1 MEQQTEAGLLP
12 SSQRIT
18 HLDTVRG
25 VAVMGILIMNAV
37 SFFFVGAA
45 YFDISSPENKT
56 ILDWLVG
63 GFGEVFADQKFMALF
78 SLLFGASVLLFC
90 ERAAAKGHSPVRLSL
105 WRNFLLLLMGS
116 FHASIWEGDILF
128 VYACCAPVLLLC
140 RKLPPTLLISV
151 GTLLYLS
158 PIIVGGLVV
167 SAVDPAAFLEVW
179 GDSSIKTTH
188 VGDVDLVLLGLLY
201 DVFARAMGMMFIGM
215 GLYANGMLIHANAS
229 DSLFKRSLAL
239 VAIGALLS
247 GVGLAWTATQN
258 FSPTAIVQGNFANT
272 MGTVPMAMG
281 YLGLLMWWN
290 EKTSGVLIN
299 RIRALGKTAL
309 TNYIGQTVVC
319 VVLVSLLPGEWLNRT
334 TVFLLIIVIWW
345 AQLYLAEQWLKR
357 YRFGPLEYLWRCAT
371 YRRMAAFVN
380 KEAAPNRL

>member
-1 MEQQTEAGLLP
+1 MEQQSTGEVLP

-18 HLDTVRG
+18 QLDTVRG

-37 SFFFVGAA
+37 SFFFIGGA

-78 SLLFGASVLLFC
+78 SILFGASVILFC

-116 FHASIWEGDILF
+116 LHASIWEGDILF

-158 PIIVGGLVV
+158 PIIVSRLVV
-167 SAVDPAAFLEVW
+167 SVVDPAAYLEVW
-179 GDSSIKTTH
+179 GSLSIKNLSS
-188 VGDVDLVLLGLLY
+188 DVDLVFLGLMY

-229 DSLFKRSLAL
+229 DALFKRSLCL
-239 VAIGALLS
+239 VALGALLS

-258 FSPTAIVQGNFANT
+258 FSPTAIVQGNIANT
-272 MGTVPMAMG
+272 VGTVPMALG

-319 VVLVSLLPGEWLNRT
+319 VVLASLLPNEWLSRT

-345 AQLYLAEQWLKR
+345 AQLYLAEKWLKR

-371 YRRMAAFVN
+371 YRRLAAFVN
-380 KEAAPNRL
+380 KERT

>member
-1 MEQQTEAGLLP
+1 MEQQSTGEVLP

-78 SLLFGASVLLFC
+78 SILFGASVLLFC

-105 WRNFLLLLMGS
+105 WRNFLLLLMGL

-158 PIIVGGLVV
+158 PIIVSGLAVSVV
-167 SAVDPAAFLEVW
+167 DSAAFLEVW
-179 GDSSIKTTH
+179 GSLSIKNPSS
-188 VGDVDLVLLGLLY
+188 DVDLVLLGLMY

-229 DSLFKRSLAL
+229 DALFKRSLCL
-239 VAIGALLS
+239 VALGALLS

-258 FSPTAIVQGNFANT
+258 FSPTAIVHGNIANT
-272 MGTVPMAMG
+272 VGTVPMALG

-319 VVLVSLLPGEWLNRT
+319 VVLASLLPNEWLSRT

-345 AQLYLAEQWLKR
+345 AQLYLAEKWLKR

-380 KEAAPNRL
+380 KERT

>member
-1 MEQQTEAGLLP
+1 MEQQSTWEVLP

-78 SLLFGASVLLFC
+78 SILFGASVLLFC

-105 WRNFLLLLMGS
+105 WRNFLLLLMGL

-158 PIIVGGLVV
+158 PIIVSGLAV
-167 SAVDPAAFLEVW
+167 SVVDPAAFLEVW
-179 GDSSIKTTH
+179 GSLSIKNPSS
-188 VGDVDLVLLGLLY
+188 DVDLVLLGLMY

-229 DSLFKRSLAL
+229 DALFKRSLCL
-239 VAIGALLS
+239 VALGALLS

-258 FSPTAIVQGNFANT
+258 FSPTAIVQGNIANT
-272 MGTVPMAMG
+272 VGTVPMALG

-319 VVLVSLLPGEWLNRT
+319 VVLASLLPNEWLSRT

-345 AQLYLAEQWLKR
+345 AQLYLAEKWLKR

-371 YRRMAAFVN
+371 YRRLAAFVN
-380 KEAAPNRL
+380 KERT

>member
-1 MEQQTEAGLLP
+1 MEQQSTGEVLP

-78 SLLFGASVLLFC
+78 SILFGASVLLFC

-105 WRNFLLLLMGS
+105 WRNFLLLLMGL

-158 PIIVGGLVV
+158 PIIVSGLAV
-167 SAVDPAAFLEVW
+167 SVVDPAAFLEVW
-179 GDSSIKTTH
+179 GSLSIKNPSS
-188 VGDVDLVLLGLLY
+188 DVDLVLLGLTY

-229 DSLFKRSLAL
+229 DALFKRSLCL
-239 VAIGALLS
+239 VALGALLS

-258 FSPTAIVQGNFANT
+258 FSPTAIVQGNIANT
-272 MGTVPMAMG
+272 VGTVPMALG

-319 VVLVSLLPGEWLNRT
+319 VVLASLLPNEWLSRT

-345 AQLYLAEQWLKR
+345 AQLYLAEKWLKR

-371 YRRMAAFVN
+371 YRRLAAFVN
-380 KEAAPNRL
+380 KERT

>member
-1 MEQQTEAGLLP
+1 MEQQSTGEVLP

-78 SLLFGASVLLFC
+78 SILFGASVLLFC

-105 WRNFLLLLMGS
+105 WRNFLLLLMGL

-158 PIIVGGLVV
+158 PIIVSGLAV
-167 SAVDPAAFLEVW
+167 SVVDPAAFLEVW
-179 GDSSIKTTH
+179 GSLSIKNPSS
-188 VGDVDLVLLGLLY
+188 DVDLVLLGLMY

-229 DSLFKRSLAL
+229 DALFKRSLCL
-239 VAIGALLS
+239 VALGALLS

-272 MGTVPMAMG
+272 VGTVPMALG

-290 EKTSGVLIN
+290 EKTSGILIN

-319 VVLVSLLPGEWLNRT
+319 VVLASLLPNEWLSRT

-345 AQLYLAEQWLKR
+345 AQLYLAEKWLKR

-371 YRRMAAFVN
+371 YRRLAAFVN
-380 KEAAPNRL
+380 KERT

>member
-1 MEQQTEAGLLP
+1 MDKQTKGDLQP

-37 SFFFVGAA
+37 SFFFLGAA

-56 ILDWLVG
+56 ILDWLIG

-90 ERAAAKGHSPVRLSL
+90 ERAEAKGHSPVRLSL
-105 WRNFLLLLMGS
+105 WRNFLLLLMGL
-116 FHASIWEGDILF
+116 FHASIWEGDVLF

-140 RKLPPTLLISV
+140 RKLPPTLLISL
-151 GTLLYLS
+151 GILLYLS
-158 PIIVGGLVV
+158 PIIVSGLVV
-167 SAVDPAAFLEVW
+167 SVVDTAAFLEIW
-179 GDSSIKTTH
+179 GSLSIKNPSS
-188 VGDVDLVLLGLLY
+188 DAELVFFGLMY
-201 DVFARAMGMMFIGM
+201 DVFARAMGMMFVGM
-215 GLYANGMLIHANAS
+215 GLYANGVLIRTNVS
-229 DSLFKRSLAL
+229 DALFKRSLGL
-239 VAIGALLS
+239 VAIGAVLS
-247 GVGLAWTATQN
+247 SVGLVWTATQN

-272 MGTVPMAMG
+272 GGTVPMALG

-290 EKTSGVLIN
+290 EKTNGVLIN

-319 VVLVSLLPGEWLNRT
+319 VVLASLLPGEWLSRT

-345 AQLYLAEQWLKR
+345 TQLYLAEKWLKR
-357 YRFGPLEYLWRCAT
+357 YRFGPLEYMWRCAT
-371 YRRMAAFVN
+371 YRRMAAFVK

>member
-1 MEQQTEAGLLP
+1 MEQQSTGEVLP

-78 SLLFGASVLLFC
+78 SILFGASVLLFC

-105 WRNFLLLLMGS
+105 WRNFLLLLMGL
-116 FHASIWEGDILF
+116 FHESIWEGDILF

-158 PIIVGGLVV
+158 PIIVSGLAV
-167 SAVDPAAFLEVW
+167 SVVDPAAFLEVW
-179 GDSSIKTTH
+179 GSLSIKNPSS
-188 VGDVDLVLLGLLY
+188 DVDLVLLGLMY

-229 DSLFKRSLAL
+229 DALFKRSLCL
-239 VAIGALLS
+239 VALGALLS

-258 FSPTAIVQGNFANT
+258 FSPTAIVQGNIANT
-272 MGTVPMAMG
+272 VGTVPMALG

-319 VVLVSLLPGEWLNRT
+319 VVLASLLPNEWLSRT

-345 AQLYLAEQWLKR
+345 AQLYLAEKWLKQ

-371 YRRMAAFVN
+371 YRRLAAFVN
-380 KEAAPNRL
+380 KERT

>member
-1 MEQQTEAGLLP
+1 MEQQATGEVLP

-25 VAVMGILIMNAV
+25 VAVMGILIMNAA
-37 SFFFVGAA
+37 SFFFLGAA

-78 SLLFGASVLLFC
+78 SILFGASVLLFC

-105 WRNFLLLLMGS
+105 WRNFLLLLMGL

-140 RKLPPTLLISV
+140 RKLPPNLLISV
-151 GTLLYLS
+151 GILLYLS
-158 PIIVGGLVV
+158 PIIVSGLAV
-167 SAVDPAAFLEVW
+167 SVVDPAAFLEVW
-179 GDSSIKTTH
+179 GSLSIKNPSS
-188 VGDVDLVLLGLLY
+188 DVDLVLLGLMY

-229 DSLFKRSLAL
+229 DALFKRSLCL
-239 VAIGALLS
+239 VALGALLS

-272 MGTVPMAMG
+272 VGTVPMAFG

-319 VVLVSLLPGEWLNRT
+319 VVLASLLPNEWLSRT

-345 AQLYLAEQWLKR
+345 AQLYLAEKWLKR

-371 YRRMAAFVN
+371 YRRLAAFVN
-380 KEAAPNRL
+380 KERT

>member
-1 MEQQTEAGLLP
+1 MEQQSTGEVLP

-78 SLLFGASVLLFC
+78 SILFGASVLLFC

-158 PIIVGGLVV
+158 PIIVSGLAVSVV
-167 SAVDPAAFLEVW
+167 EPAAFLEVW
-179 GDSSIKTTH
+179 GSLSIKNPSS
-188 VGDVDLVLLGLLY
+188 DVDLVLLGLMY

-215 GLYANGMLIHANAS
+215 GLYANGMLIHANVSGA
-229 DSLFKRSLAL
+229 LFKRSLYL
-239 VAIGALLS
+239 VALGALLS

-258 FSPTAIVQGNFANT
+258 FSPTAIVQGNIANT
-272 MGTVPMAMG
+272 VGTVPMALG

-319 VVLVSLLPGEWLNRT
+319 VVLASLLPNEWLSRT

-345 AQLYLAEQWLKR
+345 AQLYLAEKWLKR

-371 YRRMAAFVN
+371 YRRLAAFVN
-380 KEAAPNRL
+380 KERT

>member
-1 MEQQTEAGLLP
+1 MEQQSTGEVLP

-78 SLLFGASVLLFC
+78 SILFGASVLLFC

-105 WRNFLLLLMGS
+105 WRNFLLLLMGL
-116 FHASIWEGDILF
+116 FHESIWEGDILF

-158 PIIVGGLVV
+158 PIIVSGLAV
-167 SAVDPAAFLEVW
+167 SVVDPAAFLEVW
-179 GDSSIKTTH
+179 GSLSIKNPSS
-188 VGDVDLVLLGLLY
+188 DVDLVLLGLMY

-229 DSLFKRSLAL
+229 DALFKRSLCL
-239 VAIGALLS
+239 VALGALLS

-258 FSPTAIVQGNFANT
+258 FSPTAIVHGNIANT
-272 MGTVPMAMG
+272 VGTVPMALG

-319 VVLVSLLPGEWLNRT
+319 VVLASLLPNEWLSRT

-345 AQLYLAEQWLKR
+345 AQLYLAEKWLKR

-371 YRRMAAFVN
+371 YRRLAAFVN
-380 KEAAPNRL
+380 KERT

>member
-1 MEQQTEAGLLP
+1 MEQQSTGEVLP

-78 SLLFGASVLLFC
+78 SILFGASVLLFC

-105 WRNFLLLLMGS
+105 WRNFLLLLMGL

-158 PIIVGGLVV
+158 PIIVSGLAV
-167 SAVDPAAFLEVW
+167 SVVDPAAFLEVW
-179 GDSSIKTTH
+179 GSLSIKNPSS
-188 VGDVDLVLLGLLY
+188 DVDLVLLGLMY

-229 DSLFKRSLAL
+229 DALFKRSLCL
-239 VAIGALLS
+239 VALGALLS

-258 FSPTAIVQGNFANT
+258 FSPTAIVQGNIANT
-272 MGTVPMAMG
+272 VGTVPMALG

-299 RIRALGKTAL
+299 RVRALGKTAL

-319 VVLVSLLPGEWLNRT
+319 VVLASLLPNEWLSRT

-345 AQLYLAEQWLKR
+345 AQLYLAEKWLKR

-380 KEAAPNRL
+380 KEHT

>member
-1 MEQQTEAGLLP
+1 MEQQATGEVLP

-25 VAVMGILIMNAV
+25 VAVMGILIMNAA

-78 SLLFGASVLLFC
+78 SILFGASVLLFC

-105 WRNFLLLLMGS
+105 WRNFLLLLMGL

-158 PIIVGGLVV
+158 PIIVSGLTV
-167 SAVDPAAFLEVW
+167 SVVDPAAFLEVW
-179 GDSSIKTTH
+179 GNLSIKNPSS
-188 VGDVDLVLLGLLY
+188 DVDLVLLGLMY
-201 DVFARAMGMMFIGM
+201 EVFARAMGMMFIGM

-229 DSLFKRSLAL
+229 DALFKRSLCL
-239 VAIGALLS
+239 VALGALLS

-272 MGTVPMAMG
+272 VGTVPMALG

-319 VVLVSLLPGEWLNRT
+319 VVLASLIPGEWLSRT

-345 AQLYLAEQWLKR
+345 AQLYLAEKWLKR

-380 KEAAPNRL
+380 KERT

>member
-1 MEQQTEAGLLP
+1 MEQQSTGEVLP

-78 SLLFGASVLLFC
+78 SILFGASVLLFC

-105 WRNFLLLLMGS
+105 WRNFLLLLMGL
-116 FHASIWEGDILF
+116 FHESIWEGDILF

-158 PIIVGGLVV
+158 PIIVSGLAV
-167 SAVDPAAFLEVW
+167 SVVDPAAFLEVW
-179 GDSSIKTTH
+179 GSLSIKNPSS
-188 VGDVDLVLLGLLY
+188 DVDLVLLGLMY

-229 DSLFKRSLAL
+229 DALFKRSLCL
-239 VAIGALLS
+239 VALGALLS

-258 FSPTAIVQGNFANT
+258 FSPTAIVQGNIANT
-272 MGTVPMAMG
+272 VGTVPMALG

-290 EKTSGVLIN
+290 ENTSGVLIN

-319 VVLVSLLPGEWLNRT
+319 VVLASLLPNEWLSRT

-345 AQLYLAEQWLKR
+345 AQLYLAEKWLKQ

-371 YRRMAAFVN
+371 YRRLAAFVN
-380 KEAAPNRL
+380 KERT

>member
-1 MEQQTEAGLLP
+1 MEQQSTGEVLP

-78 SLLFGASVLLFC
+78 SILFGASVLLFC

-105 WRNFLLLLMGS
+105 WRNFLLLLMGL
-116 FHASIWEGDILF
+116 FHESIWEGDILF

-158 PIIVGGLVV
+158 PIIVSGLVV
-167 SAVDPAAFLEVW
+167 SVVDPAAFLEVW
-179 GDSSIKTTH
+179 GSLSIKNPSS
-188 VGDVDLVLLGLLY
+188 DVDLVLLGLMY

-229 DSLFKRSLAL
+229 DALFKRSLCL
-239 VAIGALLS
+239 VALGALLS

-258 FSPTAIVQGNFANT
+258 FSPTAIVQGNIANT
-272 MGTVPMAMG
+272 VGTVPMALG

-299 RIRALGKTAL
+299 RVRALGKTAL

-319 VVLVSLLPGEWLNRT
+319 VVLASLLPNEWLSRT

-345 AQLYLAEQWLKR
+345 AQLYLAEKWLKQ

-371 YRRMAAFVN
+371 YRRLAAFVN
-380 KEAAPNRL
+380 KERT

>member
-1 MEQQTEAGLLP
+1 MEQQSTGEVLP

-78 SLLFGASVLLFC
+78 SILFGASVLLFC

-105 WRNFLLLLMGS
+105 WRNFLLLLMGL
-116 FHASIWEGDILF
+116 FHESIWEGDILF

-158 PIIVGGLVV
+158 PIIVSGLAV
-167 SAVDPAAFLEVW
+167 SVVDPAAFLEVW
-179 GDSSIKTTH
+179 GSLSIKNPSS
-188 VGDVDLVLLGLLY
+188 DVDLVLLGLMY

-229 DSLFKRSLAL
+229 DALFKRSLCL
-239 VAIGALLS
+239 VALGALLS

-258 FSPTAIVQGNFANT
+258 FSPTAIVHGNIANT
-272 MGTVPMAMG
+272 VGTVPMALG

-290 EKTSGVLIN
+290 EKTSGLLIN

-319 VVLVSLLPGEWLNRT
+319 VVLASLLPNEWLSRT

-345 AQLYLAEQWLKR
+345 AQLYLAEKWLKR

-371 YRRMAAFVN
+371 YRRLAAFVN
-380 KEAAPNRL
+380 KERT

>member
-1 MEQQTEAGLLP
+1 MEQQATGEVLP

-37 SFFFVGAA
+37 SFFFVGVA

-105 WRNFLLLLMGS
+105 WRNFLLLLIGS

-128 VYACCAPVLLLC
+128 IYACCAPVLLLC
-140 RKLPPTLLISV
+140 RKLPPNLLILV

-158 PIIVGGLVV
+158 PIIVSGLVV
-167 SAVDPAAFLEVW
+167 SVVDPAAFLEVW
-179 GDSSIKTTH
+179 GDLSIKNPPY
-188 VGDVDLVLLGLLY
+188 DVDLVFIGLMY

-215 GLYANGMLIHANAS
+215 GLYANGMLIRANAS
-229 DSLFKRSLAL
+229 DVLFKRSLGL
-239 VAIGALLS
+239 VALGALLS

-258 FSPTAIVQGNFANT
+258 FSPAAIVQGNFANT
-272 MGTVPMAMG
+272 MGTVPLALG

-319 VVLVSLLPGEWLNRT
+319 VVLASLIPGEWLNRT

-345 AQLYLAEQWLKR
+345 AQLYLAEKWLKR

-371 YRRMAAFVN
+371 YRRMAVFVN
-380 KEAAPNRL
+380 KERA

>member
-1 MEQQTEAGLLP
+1 MEQQATGEVLP
-12 SSQRIT
+12 SPQRIT
-18 HLDTVRG
+18 HLDTIRG

-37 SFFFVGAA
+37 SFFFVGTA

-78 SLLFGASVLLFC
+78 SILFGASVLLFC

-105 WRNFLLLLMGS
+105 WRNFLLLLMGL
-116 FHASIWEGDILF
+116 FHESIWEGDILF

-158 PIIVGGLVV
+158 PIIVSGLVV
-167 SAVDPAAFLEVW
+167 SVVDPAAFLEVW
-179 GDSSIKTTH
+179 GSLSIKNPSS
-188 VGDVDLVLLGLLY
+188 DVDLVLLGLMY

-229 DSLFKRSLAL
+229 DALFKRSMCL
-239 VAIGALLS
+239 VALGALLS

-272 MGTVPMAMG
+272 VGTVPMALG

-319 VVLVSLLPGEWLNRT
+319 VVLASLLPREWLSRT

-345 AQLYLAEQWLKR
+345 AQLYLAEKWLKR

-380 KEAAPNRL
+380 KERT

>member
-1 MEQQTEAGLLP
+1 MEQQSTGEVLP

-78 SLLFGASVLLFC
+78 SILFGASVLLFC

-105 WRNFLLLLMGS
+105 WRNFLLLLMGL
-116 FHASIWEGDILF
+116 FHESIWEGDILF

-158 PIIVGGLVV
+158 PIIVSGLAV
-167 SAVDPAAFLEVW
+167 SVVDPTAFLEVW
-179 GDSSIKTTH
+179 GSLSIKNPSS
-188 VGDVDLVLLGLLY
+188 DVDLVLLGLMY

-229 DSLFKRSLAL
+229 DALFKRSLCL
-239 VAIGALLS
+239 VALGALLS

-258 FSPTAIVQGNFANT
+258 FSPTAIVQGNIANT
-272 MGTVPMAMG
+272 VGTVPMALG

-290 EKTSGVLIN
+290 EKTSGLLIN

-319 VVLVSLLPGEWLNRT
+319 VVLASLLPNEWLSRT

-345 AQLYLAEQWLKR
+345 AQLYLAEKWLKR

-380 KEAAPNRL
+380 KERT

>member
-1 MEQQTEAGLLP
+1 MEQQATGEVLS

-25 VAVMGILIMNAV
+25 VAVMGILIMNAA
-37 SFFFVGAA
+37 SFFFIGAA

-78 SLLFGASVLLFC
+78 SILFGASVLLFC

-105 WRNFLLLLMGS
+105 WRNFLLLLMGL

-158 PIIVGGLVV
+158 PIIVSGLTV
-167 SAVDPAAFLEVW
+167 SVVDPAAFVEVW
-179 GDSSIKTTH
+179 GDLSIKNPSS
-188 VGDVDLVLLGLLY
+188 DVDLVLLGLMY

-229 DSLFKRSLAL
+229 DALFKRSLCL
-239 VAIGALLS
+239 VALGALLS

-272 MGTVPMAMG
+272 VGTVPMALG

-319 VVLVSLLPGEWLNRT
+319 VVLASLLPNEWLSRT

-345 AQLYLAEQWLKR
+345 AQLYLAEKWLKR

-380 KEAAPNRL
+380 KERT

>member
-1 MEQQTEAGLLP
+1 MEQQATGEVLS

-25 VAVMGILIMNAV
+25 VAVMGILIMNAA
-37 SFFFVGAA
+37 SFFFIGAA

-78 SLLFGASVLLFC
+78 SILFGASVLLFC

-105 WRNFLLLLMGS
+105 WRNFLLLLMGL

-158 PIIVGGLVV
+158 PIIVSGLTV
-167 SAVDPAAFLEVW
+167 SVVDPAAFVEVW
-179 GDSSIKTTH
+179 GDLSIKNPSS
-188 VGDVDLVLLGLLY
+188 DVDLVLLGLMY

-229 DSLFKRSLAL
+229 DELFKRSLCL
-239 VAIGALLS
+239 VALGALLS

-272 MGTVPMAMG
+272 VGTVPMALG

-319 VVLVSLLPGEWLNRT
+319 VVLASLLPNEWLSRT

-345 AQLYLAEQWLKR
+345 AQLYLAEKWLKR

-380 KEAAPNRL
+380 KERT

>member
-1 MEQQTEAGLLP
+1 MEQQATGEVLP

-78 SLLFGASVLLFC
+78 SILFGASVLLFC

-105 WRNFLLLLMGS
+105 WRNFLLLLMGL
-116 FHASIWEGDILF
+116 FHESIWEGDILF

-151 GTLLYLS
+151 GTVLYLS
-158 PIIVGGLVV
+158 PIIVSGLAV
-167 SAVDPAAFLEVW
+167 SVVDPAAFLEVW
-179 GDSSIKTTH
+179 GSLSIKNPSS
-188 VGDVDLVLLGLLY
+188 DVDLVLLGLTY

-229 DSLFKRSLAL
+229 GALFKRSLCL
-239 VAIGALLS
+239 VALGALLS

-258 FSPTAIVQGNFANT
+258 FSPTAIVQGNIANT
-272 MGTVPMAMG
+272 VGTVPMALG

-319 VVLVSLLPGEWLNRT
+319 VVLASLLPNEWLSRT

-345 AQLYLAEQWLKR
+345 AQLYLAEKWLKR

-371 YRRMAAFVN
+371 YRRLAAFVN
-380 KEAAPNRL
+380 KERT

>member
-1 MEQQTEAGLLP
+1 MEQQSTGEVLP

-78 SLLFGASVLLFC
+78 SILFGASVLLFC

-105 WRNFLLLLMGS
+105 WRNFLLLLMGL

-158 PIIVGGLVV
+158 PIIVSGLAV
-167 SAVDPAAFLEVW
+167 SVVDPAAFLEVW
-179 GDSSIKTTH
+179 GSLSIKNPSS
-188 VGDVDLVLLGLLY
+188 DVDLVLLGLMY

-229 DSLFKRSLAL
+229 DALFKRSLCL
-239 VAIGALLS
+239 VALGALLS

-258 FSPTAIVQGNFANT
+258 FSPTAIVQGNIANT
-272 MGTVPMAMG
+272 VGTVPMALG

-319 VVLVSLLPGEWLNRT
+319 VVLASLLPNEWLSRT

-345 AQLYLAEQWLKR
+345 AQLYLAEKWLKR

-380 KEAAPNRL
+380 KERT

>member
-1 MEQQTEAGLLP
+1 MCI
-12 SSQRIT
+12 R
-18 HLDTVRG
+18 DR
-25 VAVMGILIMNAV
+25 
-37 SFFFVGAA
+37 
-45 YFDISSPENKT
+45 
-56 ILDWLVG
+56 
-63 GFGEVFADQKFMALF
+63 
-78 SLLFGASVLLFC
+78 
-90 ERAAAKGHSPVRLSL
+90 
-105 WRNFLLLLMGS
+105 
-116 FHASIWEGDILF
+116 
-128 VYACCAPVLLLC
+128 
-140 RKLPPTLLISV
+140 
-151 GTLLYLS
+151 
-158 PIIVGGLVV
+158 
-167 SAVDPAAFLEVW
+167 
-179 GDSSIKTTH
+179 
-188 VGDVDLVLLGLLY
+188 LLGLTY

-229 DSLFKRSLAL
+229 DALFKRSLCL
-239 VAIGALLS
+239 VVLGALLS

-272 MGTVPMAMG
+272 VGTVPMALG

-319 VVLVSLLPGEWLNRT
+319 VVLASLLPNEWLSRT

-345 AQLYLAEQWLKR
+345 AQLYLAEKWLKR

-380 KEAAPNRL
+380 KERT

>member
-1 MEQQTEAGLLP
+1 MEQQSTGEVLP

-37 SFFFVGAA
+37 SFFFVGVA

-78 SLLFGASVLLFC
+78 SILFGASVLLFC

-105 WRNFLLLLMGS
+105 WRNFLLLLMGL
-116 FHASIWEGDILF
+116 FHESIWEGDILF

-158 PIIVGGLVV
+158 PIIVSGLAV
-167 SAVDPAAFLEVW
+167 SVVDPTAFLEVW
-179 GDSSIKTTH
+179 GSLSIKNPSS
-188 VGDVDLVLLGLLY
+188 DVDLVLLGLMY

-229 DSLFKRSLAL
+229 DALFKRSLCL
-239 VAIGALLS
+239 VALGALLS

-258 FSPTAIVQGNFANT
+258 FSPTAIVQGNIANT
-272 MGTVPMAMG
+272 VGTVPMALG

-319 VVLVSLLPGEWLNRT
+319 VVLASLLPNEWLSRT

-345 AQLYLAEQWLKR
+345 AQLYLAEKWLKR

-371 YRRMAAFVN
+371 YRRLAAFVN
-380 KEAAPNRL
+380 KERT

>member
-1 MEQQTEAGLLP
+1 MEQQSTGEVLP

-78 SLLFGASVLLFC
+78 SILFGASVLLFC

-105 WRNFLLLLMGS
+105 WRNFLLLLMGL

-158 PIIVGGLVV
+158 PIIVSGLAV
-167 SAVDPAAFLEVW
+167 SVVDPAAFLEVW
-179 GDSSIKTTH
+179 GSLSIKNPSS
-188 VGDVDLVLLGLLY
+188 DVDLVLLGLMY

-229 DSLFKRSLAL
+229 DALFKRSLCL
-239 VAIGALLS
+239 VALGALLS

-258 FSPTAIVQGNFANT
+258 FSPTAIVHGNIANT
-272 MGTVPMAMG
+272 VGTVPMALG

-319 VVLVSLLPGEWLNRT
+319 VVLASLLPNEWLSRT

-345 AQLYLAEQWLKR
+345 AQLYLAEKWLKR

-371 YRRMAAFVN
+371 YRRLAAFVN
-380 KEAAPNRL
+380 KERT

>member
-1 MEQQTEAGLLP
+1 MEQQSTGEVLP

-78 SLLFGASVLLFC
+78 SILFGASVLLFC

-105 WRNFLLLLMGS
+105 WRNFLLLLMGL

-140 RKLPPTLLISV
+140 RKLPPNLLISV

-158 PIIVGGLVV
+158 PIIVSGLAV
-167 SAVDPAAFLEVW
+167 SVVDPTAFLEVW
-179 GDSSIKTTH
+179 GSLSIKNPSS
-188 VGDVDLVLLGLLY
+188 DVDLVLLGLMY

-229 DSLFKRSLAL
+229 DALFKRSLCL
-239 VAIGALLS
+239 VALGALLS

-258 FSPTAIVQGNFANT
+258 FSPTAIVQGNIANT
-272 MGTVPMAMG
+272 VGTVPMALG

-319 VVLVSLLPGEWLNRT
+319 VVLASLLPNEWLSRT

-345 AQLYLAEQWLKR
+345 AQLYLAEKWLKR

-371 YRRMAAFVN
+371 YRRLAAFVN
-380 KEAAPNRL
+380 KERT

>member
-1 MEQQTEAGLLP
+1 MEQQSTGEVLP

-78 SLLFGASVLLFC
+78 SILFGASVLLFC

-105 WRNFLLLLMGS
+105 WRNFLLLLMGL
-116 FHASIWEGDILF
+116 FHESIWEGDILF

-158 PIIVGGLVV
+158 PIIVSGLAV
-167 SAVDPAAFLEVW
+167 SVVDPAAFLEVW
-179 GDSSIKTTH
+179 GSLSIKNPSS
-188 VGDVDLVLLGLLY
+188 DVDLVLLGLMY

-229 DSLFKRSLAL
+229 DALFKRSLCL
-239 VAIGALLS
+239 VALGALLS

-258 FSPTAIVQGNFANT
+258 FSPTAIVQGNIANT
-272 MGTVPMAMG
+272 VGTVPMALG

-319 VVLVSLLPGEWLNRT
+319 VVLASLLPNEWLSRT

-345 AQLYLAEQWLKR
+345 AQLYLAEKWLKR

-371 YRRMAAFVN
+371 YRRLAAFVY
-380 KEAAPNRL
+380 KERT

>member
-1 MEQQTEAGLLP
+1 MEQQSTGEVLP

-78 SLLFGASVLLFC
+78 SILFGASVLLFC

-105 WRNFLLLLMGS
+105 WRNFLLLLMGL

-158 PIIVGGLVV
+158 PIIVSGLAV
-167 SAVDPAAFLEVW
+167 SVVDPAAFLEVW
-179 GDSSIKTTH
+179 GSLSIKNPSS
-188 VGDVDLVLLGLLY
+188 DVDLVLLGLMY

-229 DSLFKRSLAL
+229 DALFKRSLCL
-239 VAIGALLS
+239 VALGALLS

-258 FSPTAIVQGNFANT
+258 FSPTAIVQGNIANT
-272 MGTVPMAMG
+272 VGTVPMALG

-319 VVLVSLLPGEWLNRT
+319 VVLASLLPNEWLSRT

-345 AQLYLAEQWLKR
+345 AQLYLAEKWLKQ

-371 YRRMAAFVN
+371 YRRLAAFVN
-380 KEAAPNRL
+380 KERT

>member
-1 MEQQTEAGLLP
+1 MEQQSTGEVLP

-78 SLLFGASVLLFC
+78 SILFGASVLLFC

-105 WRNFLLLLMGS
+105 WRNFLLLLMGL
-116 FHASIWEGDILF
+116 FHESIWEGDILF

-158 PIIVGGLVV
+158 PIIVSGLAV
-167 SAVDPAAFLEVW
+167 SVVDPAAFLEVW
-179 GDSSIKTTH
+179 GSLSIKNPSS
-188 VGDVDLVLLGLLY
+188 DVDLVLLGLMY

-229 DSLFKRSLAL
+229 DALFKRSLCL
-239 VAIGALLS
+239 VALGALLS

-258 FSPTAIVQGNFANT
+258 FSPAAIVQGNFANT
-272 MGTVPMAMG
+272 GGTVPMALG

-290 EKTSGVLIN
+290 EKTSGLLIN

-319 VVLVSLLPGEWLNRT
+319 VVLASLLPNEWLSRT

-345 AQLYLAEQWLKR
+345 AQLYLAEKWLKR

-371 YRRMAAFVN
+371 YRRLAAFVN
-380 KEAAPNRL
+380 KERT

>member
-1 MEQQTEAGLLP
+1 MEQQATGEVLP
-12 SSQRIT
+12 SPQRIT

-78 SLLFGASVLLFC
+78 SILFGASVLLFC

-105 WRNFLLLLMGS
+105 WRNFLLLLMGL

-158 PIIVGGLVV
+158 PIIVSGLAV
-167 SAVDPAAFLEVW
+167 SVVDPAAFLEVW
-179 GDSSIKTTH
+179 GSLSIKNPSS
-188 VGDVDLVLLGLLY
+188 DVDLVLLGLMY

-229 DSLFKRSLAL
+229 DALFKRSLCL
-239 VAIGALLS
+239 VALGALLS

-258 FSPTAIVQGNFANT
+258 FSPTAIVQGNIANT
-272 MGTVPMAMG
+272 VGTVPMALG

-319 VVLVSLLPGEWLNRT
+319 VVLASLLPNEWLSRT

-345 AQLYLAEQWLKR
+345 AQLYLAEKWLKR

-371 YRRMAAFVN
+371 YRRLAAFVN
-380 KEAAPNRL
+380 KERT

>member
-1 MEQQTEAGLLP
+1 MEQQSTGEVLP

-78 SLLFGASVLLFC
+78 SILFGASVLLFC

-116 FHASIWEGDILF
+116 LHASIWEGDILF

-158 PIIVGGLVV
+158 PIIVSGLVV
-167 SAVDPAAFLEVW
+167 SVVDPAAFLEVW
-179 GDSSIKTTH
+179 GSLSIKNLSS
-188 VGDVDLVLLGLLY
+188 DVDLVFLGLMY

-229 DSLFKRSLAL
+229 DALFKRSLCL
-239 VAIGALLS
+239 VALGALLS

-258 FSPTAIVQGNFANT
+258 FSPTAIVQGNIANT
-272 MGTVPMAMG
+272 VGTVPMALG

-319 VVLVSLLPGEWLNRT
+319 VVLASLLPREWLSRT

-345 AQLYLAEQWLKR
+345 AQLYLAEKWLKR

-371 YRRMAAFVN
+371 YRRLAAFVN
-380 KEAAPNRL
+380 KERT

>member
-1 MEQQTEAGLLP
+1 MEQQATGEVLP

-25 VAVMGILIMNAV
+25 VAVMGILIMNAA

-78 SLLFGASVLLFC
+78 SILFGASVLLFC

-105 WRNFLLLLMGS
+105 WRNFLLLLMGL

-158 PIIVGGLVV
+158 PIIVSGLAV
-167 SAVDPAAFLEVW
+167 SVVDPAAFLEVW
-179 GDSSIKTTH
+179 GSLSIKNQSS
-188 VGDVDLVLLGLLY
+188 DVDLVLLGLMY

-229 DSLFKRSLAL
+229 DALFKRSLCL
-239 VAIGALLS
+239 VALGALLS

-258 FSPTAIVQGNFANT
+258 FSPTAIVQGNIANT
-272 MGTVPMAMG
+272 VGTVPMALG

-290 EKTSGVLIN
+290 EETSGALVN

-319 VVLVSLLPGEWLNRT
+319 VMLASLLPNEWLSRT

-345 AQLYLAEQWLKR
+345 AQLYLAEKWLKR

-371 YRRMAAFVN
+371 YRRLAAFVN
-380 KEAAPNRL
+380 KERT

>member
-1 MEQQTEAGLLP
+1 MEQQATGGVLP

-37 SFFFVGAA
+37 SFFFVGVA

-78 SLLFGASVLLFC
+78 SILFGASVLLFC

-105 WRNFLLLLMGS
+105 WRNFLLLLMGL

-158 PIIVGGLVV
+158 PIIVSGLAV
-167 SAVDPAAFLEVW
+167 SVVDPAAFLEVW
-179 GDSSIKTTH
+179 GSLSIKNPSS
-188 VGDVDLVLLGLLY
+188 DVDLVLLGLMY

-229 DSLFKRSLAL
+229 DALFKRSLCL
-239 VAIGALLS
+239 VALGALLS

-272 MGTVPMAMG
+272 LGTVPMALG

-319 VVLVSLLPGEWLNRT
+319 VVLASLLPNEWLSRT

-345 AQLYLAEQWLKR
+345 AQLYLAEKWLKQ

-371 YRRMAAFVN
+371 YRRLAAFVN
-380 KEAAPNRL
+380 KERT

>member
-1 MEQQTEAGLLP
+1 MEQQSTVEVLA

-37 SFFFVGAA
+37 SFFFIGGA

-78 SLLFGASVLLFC
+78 SILFGASVILFC

-105 WRNFLLLLMGS
+105 WRNFLLLLMGL
-116 FHASIWEGDILF
+116 FHESIWEGDILF

-158 PIIVGGLVV
+158 PIIVSGLAV
-167 SAVDPAAFLEVW
+167 SVVDPAAFLEVW
-179 GDSSIKTTH
+179 GSLSIKNPSS
-188 VGDVDLVLLGLLY
+188 DVDLVLLGLMY

-229 DSLFKRSLAL
+229 DALFKRSLCL
-239 VAIGALLS
+239 VALGALLS

-258 FSPTAIVQGNFANT
+258 FSPTAIVQGNIANT
-272 MGTVPMAMG
+272 VGTVPMALG

-319 VVLVSLLPGEWLNRT
+319 VVLASLLPNEWLSRT

-345 AQLYLAEQWLKR
+345 VQLYLAEKWLKR

-380 KEAAPNRL
+380 KERT

>member
-1 MEQQTEAGLLP
+1 MEQQSTGEVLP

-78 SLLFGASVLLFC
+78 SILFGASVLLFC

-105 WRNFLLLLMGS
+105 WRNFLLLLMGL
-116 FHASIWEGDILF
+116 FHESIWEGDILF

-158 PIIVGGLVV
+158 PIIVSGLAV
-167 SAVDPAAFLEVW
+167 SVVDPAAFLEVW
-179 GDSSIKTTH
+179 GSLSIKNPSS
-188 VGDVDLVLLGLLY
+188 DVDLVLLGLMY

-229 DSLFKRSLAL
+229 DALFKRSLCL
-239 VAIGALLS
+239 VALGALLS

-258 FSPTAIVQGNFANT
+258 FSPTAIVQGNIANT
-272 MGTVPMAMG
+272 VGTVPMALG

-319 VVLVSLLPGEWLNRT
+319 VVLASLLPREWLSRT

-345 AQLYLAEQWLKR
+345 AQLYLAEKWLKR

-371 YRRMAAFVN
+371 YRRLAAFVN
-380 KEAAPNRL
+380 KERT